1 MNKIYRAI
9 EPLLFN
15 STPIAIGES
24 VELSDAAAKQLLELG
39 HIELSD
45 QTPELTDTELTDTEK
60 ADAIKQAM
68 GDLGDGDAANWTKG
82 GFPQTGV
89 LSAAVG
95 FEVKAGLRDAL
106 WAELKAE
113 QAARFVKTEP
123 AAAEV
128 NGLSANAATET
139 AA

>member
-45 QTPELTDTELTDTEK
+45 QAPELTDAEK
-60 ADAIKQAM
+60 AEAIKKAM
-68 GDLGDGDAANWTKG
+68 GDLGVDDAINWTKG

-106 WAELKAE
+106 WAEFKAE

-128 NGLSANAATET
+128 NGLSANATTET

>member
-1 MNKIYRAI
+1 MNKTYRAI

-39 HIELSD
+39 HIELTD
-45 QTPELTDTELTDTEK
+45 QAPELIDAEK

-68 GDLGDGDAANWTKG
+68 VGLDVDHAINWTKG

-106 WAELKAE
+106 WAELKAAE
-113 QAARFVKTEP
+113 AASLVKTEP

-128 NGLSANAATET
+128 NDLSANATTET